1 MDNSQNNQTNQNLN
15 ELRADVTAT
24 TDALKVTVEKLVQR
38 GENLDVLN
46 NRAEDLSST
55 SYHFRGTARRVNRQ
69 MRWQN
74 YKLTIFI
81 VFVIVCILALIIL
94 MALHPWKK

>member
-1 MDNSQNNQTNQNLN
+1 MDNSQNNQTNTNLN

>member
-1 MDNSQNNQTNQNLN
+1 MDNSQNNQTNKNLN